1 MGLLIDDSLR
11 KSSVSEPSRNF
22 PHDPNMRQEYQMN
35 HEEQV
40 QRWSQSLEGIFIMD
54 QKKCVQRL
62 SLEKAR

>member
-22 PHDPNMRQEYQMN
+22 SHDPNMRQEYQMN

-40 QRWSQSLEGIFIMD
+40 QPMRLEPD
-54 QKKCVQRL
+54 CKQHKN
-62 SLEKAR
+62 